1 MRLVGSEGELL
12 LQPRTAAEGC
22 EAGAQVDVRNR
33 HCAEEGCLKA
43 PSFNFPGVTPG
54 AFCGSH
60 KREGMVDV
68 KHKRA
73 AEPAAA
79 APGARGA
86 AARLGRARAYPPRVR
101 AAC

>member
-1 MRLVGSEGELL
+1 MQSQQRKAD
-12 LQPRTAAEGC
+12 QAQRNRKQ
-22 EAGAQVDVRNR
+22 AGAQVDVRNR
-33 HCAEEGCLKA
+33 HCAEEGCMKA

-54 AFCGSH
+54 TFCGSH

-79 APGARGA
+79 PPGAR
-86 AARLGRARAYPPRVR
+86 RCCLLTCARASVPHN
-101 AAC
+101 